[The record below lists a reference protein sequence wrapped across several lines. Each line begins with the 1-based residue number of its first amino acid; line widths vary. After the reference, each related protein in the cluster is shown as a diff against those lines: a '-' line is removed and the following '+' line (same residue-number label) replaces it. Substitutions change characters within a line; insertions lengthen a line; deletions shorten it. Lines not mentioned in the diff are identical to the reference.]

1 MSIQITNIRF
11 AGITKNHESITHFRI
26 LNNATGIYETSDK
39 AALVARLLIASTQ
52 AFVASGSARVKVEV
66 VRPTYGL
73 PYLRTHADGYW
84 NDNLLAL
91 PIF

>member
-11 AGITKNHESITHFRI
+11 AGAAKNHESISHFRW
-26 LNNATGIYETSDK
+26 LNNATGSFETSDK
-39 AALVARLLIASTQ
+39 ASLVARVSIASNQ
-52 AFVASGSARVKVEV
+52 AFVVAGSVRVAVGV

-91 PIF
+91 PTF